1 MKVGGVGPSGKQRET
16 LIGIFLLSLIINI
29 PEELP
34 ESLLIILTKK
44 IMSLKTCGIFLL
56 LFTANLTAQTVH
68 QAETVKINPA
78 LLNKRWNAQWIAH
91 PTESLL
97 DYGIF
102 HFRKTFELKE
112 LPKEFI
118 INISADNRYR
128 LFVNGKAVCFGPA
141 RSDLEHWS
149 FESIDIS
156 EYLKQG
162 KNVIASEVWNFG
174 ELKSWN
180 QFSIKT
186 AFIVQGN
193 SVTEEIVNTGISWK
207 VIKNAAYSPAP
218 ASSKE
223 TNGQFTVVGPCDKVD
238 ASKYPWGWEKPDY
251 DDHSWLSPRAL
262 DAAHPRGVGTDI
274 NWELSPRRIPL
285 MEQKYQQFS
294 TVRRSS
300 GESVPAG
307 FLEGRNTWTIPANTM
322 IKVLVDQDNLT
333 TGYPE
338 INISGG
344 KGSTIKLTYA
354 ESLFDSKGAKGNR
367 NEIDGKSILGY
378 SDLFLPDGSDKRLF
392 RPLWFRTWRY
402 IQMEIETKN
411 EPLLINSFNSEFT
424 AYPLKEN
431 AIFDSDQP
439 GLKKIWNVGWRTA
452 RLCANETYF
461 DCPYYEQ
468 LQYVGD
474 TRIQSLISL
483 YVSGDDRL
491 VRNALMNFNE
501 SIFYE
506 GLTRSRYPSASPQII
521 PPFSLYWV
529 DMVNDY
535 WSLRDDPDF
544 VKSFLPGIENVLGW
558 FSRNIDPKTG
568 MLGKVPYWNFVDW
581 ADEWAWNIDTGS
593 GGVPTGG
600 LNDGNS
606 SIITMQFAYALKK
619 ASELFLYYG
628 QTDQAEKYR
637 TAAEKLTKAVYEK
650 CWDETRGYIA
660 DTPDK
665 KVFSM
670 HAQIF
675 GVLTNTIPEKDQKNF
690 ILKFIDDKNLI
701 QPTMYFR
708 FYLTQALK
716 KTGLADHYLET
727 LGLWNDMLNKG
738 LTTFAENPDPA
749 RSDCHA
755 WSASPDYDFLATVV
769 GIRPASPGFKTIE
782 IEPALGKLNFVKGQ
796 MPHPAGTITFNL
808 KRKGTNGLS
817 GEIIL
822 PVGLTG
828 MFRWN
833 GKVLPLSGRTE
844 IEI

>member
-1 MKVGGVGPSGKQRET
+1 MQNSNHKTMRLKIFGL
-16 LIGIFLLSLIINI
+16 LILLLSMN
-29 PEELP
+29 
-34 ESLLIILTKK
+34 
-44 IMSLKTCGIFLL
+44 
-56 LFTANLTAQTVH
+56 LFGQTV
-68 QAETVKINPA
+68 QQVSIEKINPA
-78 LLNKRWNAQWIAH
+78 LLNSRWKAQWIAH

-97 DYGIF
+97 DYGVF
-102 HFRKTFELKE
+102 HFRKEFELRDQ
-112 LPKEFI
+112 PKEFI

-149 FESIDIS
+149 FESIDIAS
-156 EYLKQG
+156 FLKPG
-162 KNVIASEVWNFG
+162 KNIIASEVWNFG
-174 ELKSWN
+174 ELKPWN

-193 SVTEEIVNTGISWK
+193 SPLEEIVNTDKTWK
-207 VIKNAAYSPAP
+207 VIKDAAYSPAS
-218 ASSKE
+218 AGSKE

-238 ASKYPWGWEKPDY
+238 AALYPWDWEKMGY
-251 DDHSWLSPRAL
+251 DDHSWLEPRTL
-262 DAAHPRGVGTDI
+262 DTAHPRGVGTDI
-274 NWELSPRRIPL
+274 NWELSPRRIPM
-285 MEQKYQQFS
+285 MEQKHQQFS
-294 TVRRSS
+294 TIRRSS
-300 GESVPAG
+300 GPAVPDG
-307 FLEGRNTWTIPANTM
+307 FLEGKAIWNIPSNTKIT
-322 IKVLVDQDNLT
+322 VLIDQANLT

-338 INISGG
+338 LEVSGG
-344 KGSTIKLTYA
+344 KGSIIKLTYS
-354 ESLFDSKGAKGNR
+354 ESLFDSKGVKGNR

-378 SDLFLPDGSDKRLF
+378 SDFFLPDGNPNRLF

-402 IQMEIETKN
+402 LQIEIKTTG
-411 EPLLINSFNSEFT
+411 EPLKINSFSSEFT
-424 AYPLKEN
+424 AYPLQEK
-431 AIFDSDQP
+431 AIFESDLP
-439 GLKKIWNVGWRTA
+439 RLKKIWDVGWRTA

-468 LQYVGD
+468 LQYIGD
-474 TRIQSLISL
+474 TRIQSLISM

-506 GLTRSRYPSASPQII
+506 GLTRSRYPSAYPQII

-535 WSLRDDPDF
+535 WTLRDDPEF
-544 VKSFLPGIENVLGW
+544 IKSFLPGIENVLGW
-558 FSRNIDPKTG
+558 FSRRIDPKTG
-568 MLGKVPYWNFVDW
+568 MLGKVQYWNFVDW
-581 ADEWAWNIDTGS
+581 ANEWAWDSSVGM

-606 SIITMQFAYALKK
+606 SIITMQFAFALQR
-619 ASELFLYYG
+619 ASELFSYFG
-628 QTDQAEKYR
+628 QTEETEKY
-637 TAAEKLTKAVYEK
+637 TSLANQLIKAVYAN

-665 KVFSM
+665 KAFSM

-675 GVLTNTIPEKDQKNF
+675 GVLTNTIPENNQKAF
-690 ILKFIDDKNLI
+690 IMRFIDDKSLV

-716 KTGLADHYLET
+716 KTGMANHYLET
-727 LGLWNDMLNKG
+727 LGLWNDMLDKG

-755 WSASPDYDFLATVV
+755 WSASPDYDFLATVA
-769 GIRPASPGFKTIE
+769 GIRPGSSGFKTVE
-782 IEPALGKLNFVKGQ
+782 IEPALGKLNFIKGQ
-796 MPHPAGTITFNL
+796 MPHPAGMISFDL
-808 KRKGTNGLS
+808 KRTGTEGIS

-822 PVGLTG
+822 PEGLKG
-828 MFRWN
+828 IFKWN
-833 GKVLPLSGRTE
+833 GKSISLKGKTE
-844 IEI
+844 IEL